1 MSSTTPAPGAPVAL
15 ITGAS
20 SGIGRATVERFRRA
34 GWRVA
39 ATMRRP
45 EASDLAASADLRLI
59 ALDVTDEASV
69 ATAVAATVEAFGR
82 LDVVVNNA
90 GYSLSGAVEAMT
102 PEQLRRQF
110 DTNVL
115 GLAAVTRH
123 ALPHLRASRGTV
135 VNISSIGG
143 RLAFPFGAAYH
154 GTKWAVEG
162 MSDALRFELAPHGV
176 RVRVVEPGAIRTDFY
191 DRSMAWAEHPAYQPH
206 QSAMRELSDRAGAGA
221 PGPEPVAET
230 IFRAATSRGGRLRW
244 PVRTGPFLLLH
255 RLLPDALW
263 RRALTATLERE
274 VRRRAAGAGSAA
286 APSVDTAASVDTP
299 GRASG

>member
-1 MSSTTPAPGAPVAL
+1 MTTTTPRPGAPVAL
-15 ITGAS
+15 VTGAS

-45 EASDLAASADLRLI
+45 ERSDLAASDDLRLV

-69 ATAVAATVEAFGR
+69 AAAVTATVEAFGR
-82 LDVVVNNA
+82 LDAVVNNA
-90 GYSLSGAVEAMT
+90 GYSLSGPVEAMA

-115 GLAAVTRH
+115 GLVAVTRH

-162 MSDALRFELAPHGV
+162 LSDALRFELQPHGV
-176 RVRVVEPGAIRTDFY
+176 RVRLVEPGAIRTDFY
-191 DRSMAWAEHPAYQPH
+191 DRSMAWAEHPAYEPH
-206 QSAMRELSDRAGAGA
+206 QSAMRVLSDRAGADA

-230 IFRAATSRGGRLRW
+230 ILRAAESRGGRLRW
-244 PVRTGPFLLLH
+244 PVRPGPFLLLH

-263 RRALTATLERE
+263 RRALTSTLDRE
-274 VRRRAAGAGSAA
+274 VRRRAGRPTTATA
-286 APSVDTAASVDTP
+286 APGEVPGGVR

>member
-1 MSSTTPAPGAPVAL
+1 MTTTAPRPGPPAVL
-15 ITGAS
+15 VTGAS

-45 EASDLAASADLRLI
+45 EASDLTPSDDVHLV

-69 ATAVAATVEAFGR
+69 AAAVAATVEAFGR
-82 LDVVVNNA
+82 LDAVVNNA
-90 GYSLSGAVEAMT
+90 GYSLNGPVEVMT

-123 ALPHLRASRGTV
+123 TLAHLRASRGTV
-135 VNISSIGG
+135 VNVSSIGG

-154 GTKWAVEG
+154 ATKFAVEG
-162 MSDALRFELAPHGV
+162 LSDALRFELRPHGV

-191 DRSMAWAEHPAYQPH
+191 DRSMAWAEHPAYEPQL
-206 QSAMRELSDRAGAGA
+206 SAMRALSARVGAGA
-221 PGPEPVAET
+221 PGPEVVAEV
-230 IFRAATSRGGRLRW
+230 IHRAVMSRGGRLRW
-244 PVRTGPFLLLH
+244 PARPGPYLVL
-255 RLLPDALW
+255 RRVLPDTLW
-263 RRALTATLERE
+263 RRALAAALDRE
-274 VRRRAAGAGSAA
+274 ARRLPDHAGAVG
-286 APSVDTAASVDTP
+286 V
-299 GRASG
+299 

>member
-1 MSSTTPAPGAPVAL
+1 MATATARPGTPVVL
-15 ITGAS
+15 VTGAS
-20 SGIGRATVERFRRA
+20 SGIGRATVDRFRGA

-45 EASDLAASADLRLI
+45 EKSDLTASDELRLV
-59 ALDVTDEASV
+59 ALDVTDEDSV
-69 ATAVAATVEAFGR
+69 AAAVAAAVAAFGR
-82 LDVVVNNA
+82 LDAVVNNA
-90 GYSLSGAVEAMT
+90 GYSLNGPVEAMT

-154 GTKWAVEG
+154 ATKWAVEG
-162 MSDALRFELAPHGV
+162 LSDAMRFELQPHGV

-191 DRSMAWAEHPAYQPH
+191 DRSMAWAEHPAYAPH
-206 QSAMRELSDRAGAGA
+206 LSAMRSLSDRAGAGA
-221 PGPEPVAET
+221 PGPAPVAET
-230 IFRAATSRGGRLRW
+230 IYRATVSRGGRLRW
-244 PVRTGPFLLLH
+244 PVRPGPFLLLH
-255 RLLPDALW
+255 RVLPDALW
-263 RRALTATLERE
+263 RRSLTAALERE
-274 VRRRAAGAGSAA
+274 ARRRGS
-286 APSVDTAASVDTP
+286 STTRGDLT
-299 GRASG
+299 

>member
-1 MSSTTPAPGAPVAL
+1 MTSTTDARPGAPVAL
-15 ITGAS
+15 VTGAS
-20 SGIGRATVERFRRA
+20 SGIGRAAVERFRRA

-45 EASDLAASADLRLI
+45 ESSDLTPSDDLRLV
-59 ALDVTDEASV
+59 ALDVTAEDSV
-69 ATAVAATVEAFGR
+69 AAALAATVEAFGR

-90 GYSLSGAVEAMT
+90 GYSLNGPVEAMT
-102 PEQLRRQF
+102 PQQLRRQF

-123 ALPHLRASRGTV
+123 ALPHLRASQGTV

-162 MSDALRFELAPHGV
+162 LSDALRFELRPHGV

-191 DRSMAWAEHPAYQPH
+191 DRSMAWAEHPAYEPH
-206 QSAMRELSDRAGAGA
+206 LSAMRELSDRAGAGA

-230 IFRAATSRGGRLRW
+230 IYRAATSRGGRLRW
-244 PVRTGPFLLLH
+244 PVRPGPFLLLH
-255 RLLPDALW
+255 RVLPDALW
-263 RRALTATLERE
+263 RRALSATLERE
-274 VRRRAAGAGSAA
+274 VRRRAGAAAAGSAA
-286 APSVDTAASVDTP
+286 GVPGGAP
-299 GRASG
+299 G